1 MLVSALFQN
10 VRANEANLTL
20 GAPTY
25 LVSPVDFAQ
34 NPMTLFLAL
43 SRYKIKDTYAT
54 SQMLDY
60 AISAMPGKGFQLQEL
75 KNLMISA
82 EGRPRVDICRTTE
95 P

>member
-1 MLVSALFQN
+1 
-10 VRANEANLTL
+10 
-20 GAPTY
+20 
-25 LVSPVDFAQ
+25 
-34 NPMTLFLAL
+34 MTLFLAL

-82 EGRPRVDICRTTE
+82 EGRPRVDICKAPVFCKMALMIRSKNATALCWNK